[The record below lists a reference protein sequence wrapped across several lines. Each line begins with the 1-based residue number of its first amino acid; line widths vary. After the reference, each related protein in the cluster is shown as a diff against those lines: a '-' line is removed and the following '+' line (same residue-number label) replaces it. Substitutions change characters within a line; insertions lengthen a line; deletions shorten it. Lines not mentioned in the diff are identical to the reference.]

1 MIENGENPKARPRA
15 PDLQIYRPTL
25 TMTMSIAH
33 RMTGAALYMGT
44 LLFVWWLMAISGG
57 SSSYAL
63 QQRFMNSV
71 PGRAIL
77 LFFTWSILHHAL
89 GGVRHLIWDLGL
101 AHDYPWR
108 EYLARATIFGS
119 VAGTVLLWVAAFLIK
134 EI

>member
-1 MIENGENPKARPRA
+1 MIENGGNPKARPRA
-15 PDLQIYRPTL
+15 PDLQIYRPTM

-63 QQRFMNSV
+63 QQRFMNSF

-101 AHDYPWR
+101 AHDDPWR

-119 VAGTVLLWVAAFLIK
+119 VAGTILLWVAASLIK

>member
-1 MIENGENPKARPRA
+1 MIENGGNPKARPRA

-44 LLFVWWLMAISGG
+44 LLLVWWLMAISGG

-63 QQRFMNSV
+63 QQRFMNSF

-77 LFFTWSILHHAL
+77 LFFTWRTTKPISFQ
-89 GGVRHLIWDLGL
+89 
-101 AHDYPWR
+101 R
-108 EYLARATIFGS
+108 ERDRKSSPARQG
-119 VAGTVLLWVAAFLIK
+119 
-134 EI
+134 